1 MAYGMSNEELARIGG
16 NINQSGGAV
25 DDDSIKRAM
34 DEEMDIE
41 RQAQID
47 RNRARSSEARIVSA
61 QQKAA
66 MKNRGIMA
74 ATQMFQQGL
83 GFAANQA
90 GKNAQAGAAAP
101 TTGSGRIGARAEGL
115 QSRAEVAGERGNVLR
130 QAKLTNRASTLE
142 GKVPG
147 MQAQEKISADKRQAL
162 LDQKIASRRERSQ
175 TKIDR
180 YNIRQEYGGD
190 KRVGAYKSTGDLYGN
205 KVDEDQLNRLLLQ
218 QGLLD

>member
-16 NINQSGGAV
+16 NINQGGGAV

-41 RQAQID
+41 RKAAID
-47 RNRARSSEARIVSA
+47 RNRARSSEARIVGA
-61 QQKAA
+61 QQKADI
-66 MKNRGIMA
+66 KNRGFMVAAQMA
-74 ATQMFQQGL
+74 QQGI

-90 GKNAQAGAAAP
+90 AQNSQAGVAAQ

-130 QAKLTNRASTLE
+130 QAKLTNRASALE

-147 MQAQEKISADKRQAL
+147 MQAQEKIAADKRQAL
-162 LDQKIASRRERSQ
+162 LDQKLGSRRERSQ
-175 TKIDR
+175 KKLDL
-180 YNIRQEYGGD
+180 YNVRKEYGGD

-205 KVDEDQLNRLLLQ
+205 EVDEDQLNRSLRQ